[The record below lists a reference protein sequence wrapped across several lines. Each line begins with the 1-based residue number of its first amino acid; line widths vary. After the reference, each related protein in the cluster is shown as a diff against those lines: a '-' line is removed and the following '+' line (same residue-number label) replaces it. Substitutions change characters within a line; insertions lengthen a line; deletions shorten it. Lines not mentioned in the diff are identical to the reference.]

1 MMLRGKKR
9 TEQIETCKNFAI
21 ERALTPGHSRRSGGI
36 AVINTHSGES
46 EQATDLSFPA
56 TPQIMPDA
64 GLLFSRR

>member
-1 MMLRGKKR
+1 MMLKGKQR

-36 AVINTHSGES
+36 AVINTHSGERK
-46 EQATDLSFPA
+46 QATDLSFPA